1 MQSKTDDDDKR
12 FQSLLALYNQVNA
25 EIIRYK
31 DREWKNLGLF
41 TASIA
46 AVIAF
51 AFAYR
56 IEIADYWL
64 FFDITLILL
73 ASGNIFYTSFVHDR
87 LTVHRNLQD
96 NLQYYF
102 GFHEVQIKGKKLFPK
117 GLPEPTECLRRG
129 WMEGFLSHLLP
140 FFLVDAVLAIFGIWL
155 LHN

>member
-46 AVIAF
+46 AVIGF
-51 AFAYR
+51 AFVYR
-56 IEIADYWL
+56 TEIADYWL
-64 FFDITLILL
+64 FFDTTLILL
-73 ASGNIFYTSFVHDR
+73 AGGNIFYTSLVHDR
-87 LTVHRNLQD
+87 LTRHRNLQD

-102 GFHEVQIKGKKLFPK
+102 KFHELRIEGKILVPTKVSQLTENLKKGWIQNFW
-117 GLPEPTECLRRG
+117 T
-129 WMEGFLSHLLP
+129 HLLP
-140 FFLVDAVLAIFGIWL
+140 FFLADIALAIFGIWL